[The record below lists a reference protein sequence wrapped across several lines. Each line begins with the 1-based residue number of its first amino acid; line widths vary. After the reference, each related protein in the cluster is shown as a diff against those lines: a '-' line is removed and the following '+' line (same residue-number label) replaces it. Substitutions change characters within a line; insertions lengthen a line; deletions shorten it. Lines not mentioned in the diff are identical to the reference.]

1 MPTDAASN
9 LPPVLRPER
18 PPVRSLEELAH
29 RFATRVVGSAEGTD
43 LSGLTLATA
52 DLRAGEVFV
61 AVRGVNSHG
70 ARYAVEARRKGAVA
84 VVTDEEGAR
93 LAAEAGLPILVV
105 DDPRARLGELSA
117 WVYGTGPGD
126 DLPVLFGTTGTNGKT
141 SVSHLLEG
149 ILGQLG
155 VVTGLSSTAERHI
168 AGEVIVSRLTTP
180 EASEFH
186 ALLALM
192 RERGVEAVAV
202 EVSAQALSRHRVD
215 GIVFD
220 VASFTNLSH
229 DHLDD
234 YADMR
239 EYFEAKLQLFRA
251 DRAKRAVVS
260 LDSAAGAEVVARAE
274 VPVVTV
280 AAPDIADDPAAAAEA
295 DWVVE
300 IVEERQDGTRFVLSG
315 KDGRKLTT
323 VVPTI
328 GRHMASNAGLA
339 IVMILESGTDWDTIA
354 RALDGGRIDAF
365 LPGRT
370 QRVSGERGPAV
381 YVDFGHSPD
390 AFEKTLAAVRRV
402 TPGRVVMLFGAD
414 GDRDATKRHDM
425 GRTAVEGSDVLVVTD
440 HHPRHEDPDSIRA
453 TLIEGARR
461 ARPEA
466 DIREFSPPERAIV
479 EAVSLVGEGD
489 AILWAGPGHQ
499 DYRDIRGVRT
509 PYSARELARRA
520 LRAAGWPAPE
530 PQWPVPY
537 PAETTPSSDP
547 ERPFAFPSSSV

>member
-1 MPTDAASN
+1 MDEMPTDATPN

-18 PPVRSLEELAH
+18 PPQRDLAELAR
-29 RFATRVVGSAEGTD
+29 RFGVRHVGEVDGTT
-43 LSGLTLATA
+43 LTGITLATA
-52 DLRAGEVFV
+52 DLRAGEAFV
-61 AVRGVNSHG
+61 AIRGVNRHG
-70 ARYAVEARRKGAVA
+70 AEFAATAAERGAVA
-84 VVTDEEGAR
+84 VITDADGAEI
-93 LAAEAGLPILVV
+93 AGPAGLPIVVV
-105 DDPRARLGELSA
+105 DDPRALLGDLSA

-126 DLPVLFGTTGTNGKT
+126 DLPQLLATTGTNGKT

-202 EVSAQALSRHRVD
+202 EVSAQALTRHRVD
-215 GIVFD
+215 GLVFD
-220 VASFTNLSH
+220 VAGFTNLTH

-239 EYFEAKLQLFRA
+239 EYFEAKLPLFRA
-251 DRAKRAVVS
+251 DRARRGVVC
-260 LDSAAGAEVVARAE
+260 LDSPAGAEIAARAE
-274 VPVVTV
+274 IPVVTIV
-280 AAPDIADDPAAAAEA
+280 TPAIAADPSADA
-295 DWVVE
+295 DWTVD
-300 IVEERQDGTRFVLSG
+300 IVDERQEGTEFTLRSR
-315 KDGRKLTT
+315 DGRALTT
-323 VVPTI
+323 VVPVI
-328 GRHMASNAGLA
+328 GRHMAANAGLA
-339 IVMILESGTDWDTIA
+339 IVMLLETGYAWERLVD
-354 RALDGGRIDAF
+354 ALDGGRIEAS

-370 QRVSGERGPAV
+370 QLVSGPEGPAV

-402 TPGRVVMLFGAD
+402 TPGKVVMLFGAD

-425 GRTAVEGSDVLVVTD
+425 GRTAAMGSDVLIVTD
-440 HHPRHEDPDSIRA
+440 HHPRHENPDAIREV
-453 TLIEGARR
+453 LVEGAHR
-461 ARPEA
+461 ARPDAE
-466 DIREFSPPERAIV
+466 ILEFTPPERAIL
-479 EAVSLVGEGD
+479 EAVKLVGEGD

-509 PYSARELARRA
+509 PYSARELSRRA
-520 LRAAGWPAPE
+520 LRAAGWAVPD

-537 PAETTPSSDP
+537 DLDETPSSDP
-547 ERPFAFPSSSV
+547 ERPVDFPA

>member
-1 MPTDAASN
+1 MTGMPIDTPSH
-9 LPPVLRPER
+9 LPPVLRPEH
-18 PPVRSLEELAH
+18 PPRRDLSELARRFGVRSIGD
-29 RFATRVVGSAEGTD
+29 VEGTV
-43 LSGLTLATA
+43 LTGITLATA
-52 DLRAGEVFV
+52 DLRAGEAFV
-61 AVRGVNSHG
+61 AIRGVNRHG
-70 ARYAVEARRKGAVA
+70 AEFATTAAERGAVA
-84 VVTDEEGAR
+84 VITDEAGAEI
-93 LAAEAGLPILVV
+93 AAPAGLPIVV
-105 DDPRARLGELSA
+105 VADPRALLGDLSA
-117 WVYGTGPGD
+117 WVYGTGPDD
-126 DLPVLFGTTGTNGKT
+126 DLPQLLATTGTNGKT

-202 EVSAQALSRHRVD
+202 EVSAQALTRHRVD
-215 GIVFD
+215 GLLFD
-220 VASFTNLSH
+220 VAGFTNLTH

-239 EYFEAKLQLFRA
+239 EYFEAKLPLFRA
-251 DRAKRAVVS
+251 DRSRRGVVC
-260 LDSAAGAEVVARAE
+260 LDSPAGAEIAARADI
-274 VPVVTV
+274 PVVTIITPAI
-280 AAPDIADDPAAAAEA
+280 AADPTAEA
-295 DWVVE
+295 DWTVE
-300 IVEERQDGTRFVLSG
+300 IVDERQDGTEFTLRDR
-315 KDGRKLTT
+315 DGRALTT
-323 VVPTI
+323 VVPVI
-328 GRHMASNAGLA
+328 GRHMAANAGLA
-339 IVMILESGTDWDTIA
+339 IVMLLEAGHTWEALTA
-354 RALDGGRIDAF
+354 ALDGGRIAAS

-370 QRVSGERGPAV
+370 QLVSGPEGPAV

-425 GRTAVEGSDVLVVTD
+425 GRTAVEGSDILIVTD
-440 HHPRHEDPDSIRA
+440 HHPRHEDPDAIRA
-453 TLIEGARR
+453 VLVEGARR
-461 ARPEA
+461 TRPDAE
-466 DIREFSPPERAIV
+466 IHEFTPPERAIL
-479 EAVSLVGEGD
+479 EAVKLVGDGD

-509 PYSARELARRA
+509 PYSARELSRRA
-520 LRAAGWPAPE
+520 LRAAGWPVPD

-537 PAETTPSSDP
+537 PADATPSSDP
-547 ERPFAFPSSSV
+547 ERPVDFPA

>member
-1 MPTDAASN
+1 MASDSAPAQ
-9 LPPVLRPER
+9 LPPVLRPVQ
-18 PPVRSLEELAH
+18 PPQRRLGDLAA
-29 RFATRVVGSAEGTD
+29 RFDARVSGAADGVV

-61 AVRGVNSHG
+61 AIQGVNRHG
-70 ARYAVEARRKGAVA
+70 AEFASAAAGKGAVA
-84 VVTDEEGAR
+84 IVTDAAGAEI
-93 LAAEAGLPILVV
+93 AASAGLPIVTV
-105 DDPRARLGELSA
+105 ADPRAILGDLSA
-117 WVYGTGPGD
+117 WVYGTAD
-126 DLPVLFGTTGTNGKT
+126 DLPVLLATTGTNGKT

-149 ILGQLG
+149 ILGQLD

-220 VASFTNLSH
+220 VAGFTNLTH

-239 EYFEAKLQLFRA
+239 EYFEAKLPLFRP
-251 DRAKRAVVS
+251 DRSRRAVVC
-260 LDSAAGAEVVARAE
+260 LDSAYGVEVAARSE
-274 VPVVTV
+274 VPTVTIV
-280 AAPDIADDPAAAAEA
+280 TPDIADDSAATA
-295 DWVVE
+295 DWTVD
-300 IVEERQDGTRFVLSG
+300 IVAERQDGTEFTLSG
-315 KDGRKLTT
+315 PAGSLTT
-323 VVPTI
+323 TVPVI
-328 GRHMASNAGLA
+328 GRHMAANAGLA
-339 IVMILESGTDWDTIA
+339 IVMLLEAGYDWSRLVA
-354 RALDGGRIDAF
+354 ALDGARIDAH

-370 QRVSGERGPAV
+370 QRVSGDAGPAV

-414 GDRDATKRHDM
+414 GDRDTTKRHDM
-425 GRTAVEGSDVLVVTD
+425 GRTGVEGSDVLIVTD
-440 HHPRHEDPDSIRA
+440 HHPRHEDPDAIRA
-453 TLIEGARR
+453 VLVEGARR
-461 ARPEA
+461 AAPNAE
-466 DIREFSPPERAIV
+466 IHEYSPPERAIL
-479 EAVSLVGEGD
+479 EAVKLVGEGD

-520 LRAAGWPAPE
+520 LRDAGWPVPE
-530 PQWPVPY
+530 PSWAVPY
-537 PAETTPSSDP
+537 PEGSTPLSDP
-547 ERPFAFPSSSV
+547 TRPLV

>member
-1 MPTDAASN
+1 MSTAAPSN
-9 LPPVLRPER
+9 LPPVLRPEN
-18 PPVRSLEELAH
+18 PPVRSLAELAT
-29 RFATRVVGSAEGTD
+29 RFARETRGDVEGVEV
-43 LSGLTLATA
+43 SGITLATA
-52 DLRAGEVFV
+52 DLRAGEAFV
-61 AVRGVNSHG
+61 AIRGVNRHG
-70 ARYAVEARRKGAVA
+70 AEFAQAAADKGAVA
-84 VVTDEEGAR
+84 IVTDAAGADI
-93 LAAEAGLPILVV
+93 AAGAGLPILVV
-105 DDPRARLGELSA
+105 DNPRGQLGELSA
-117 WVYGTGPGD
+117 WVYGTGADD
-126 DLPVLFGTTGTNGKT
+126 DLPLLFGTTGTNGKT

-215 GIVFD
+215 GLVFD
-220 VASFTNLSH
+220 VAGFTNLSH

-234 YADMR
+234 YADMS
-239 EYFEAKLQLFRA
+239 EYFEAKLPLFRP
-251 DRAKRAVVS
+251 DRSRRAVIS
-260 LDSAAGAEVVARAE
+260 LDSTPGLEVVERCE
-274 VPVVTV
+274 VPFVTV
-280 AAPDIADDPAAAAEA
+280 GTPAIAADPDAAASA
-295 DWVVE
+295 DWTVE
-300 IVEERQDGTRFVLSG
+300 ILDERPAGTRFTLAST
-315 KDGRKLTT
+315 DGRTLTT
-323 VVPTI
+323 VVPVI
-328 GRHMASNAGLA
+328 GRHMAANAGLA
-339 IVMILESGTDWDTIA
+339 IVMLLEGGYTWDA
-354 RALDGGRIDAF
+354 LVAALDGGSIDAY

-370 QRVSGERGPAV
+370 QLVSGDRGPAV

-402 TPGRVVMLFGAD
+402 TPGTVLMLFGAD

-425 GRTAVEGSDVLVVTD
+425 GRTAVEGSDILVITD
-440 HHPRHEDPDSIRA
+440 HHPRFEDPESIRA

-461 ARPEA
+461 ARPDAEIH
-466 DIREFSPPERAIV
+466 DVSPPERAII

-509 PYSARELARRA
+509 PYSARELSRRA
-520 LRAAGWPAPE
+520 LAAAGWPIPE
-530 PQWPVPY
+530 PHWPVPY
-537 PAETTPSSDP
+537 PPDATPLSDP
-547 ERPFAFPSSSV
+547 SREWR